1 MNTLQVICI
10 NTRLNLGSM
19 YNEIVC
25 KLSKN
30 TGPTVFSCARH
41 TYIYMRD
48 LQEFP
53 TLSSVYFMIRFLKI
67 EEFVQG
73 SQSTHQDFV

>member
-1 MNTLQVICI
+1 MNTLQVIFI

-41 TYIYMRD
+41 IYMRD

-67 EEFVQG
+67 
-73 SQSTHQDFV
+73 